1 MLTLLLSL
9 LPLLYITTT
18 PQLTE
23 AEQRKAALQ
32 DQVTDCSNKLRRA
45 EQLISGLGGEKAAW
59 GRFST
64 DLLEKVPKQQ
74 HIADQTTVLGYS
86 TIA

>member
-1 MLTLLLSL
+1 VSDYVLTLLL
-9 LPLLYITTT
+9 PLVLMLRNTTIT
-18 PQLTE
+18 QLTE

-59 GRFST
+59 ERFST
-64 DLLEKVPKQQ
+64 DLLEKVTVIQ
-74 HIADQTTVLGYS
+74 HIADLTTILC
-86 TIA
+86 